1 MQVPPEHNRHM
12 AMLKAALPYVMPE
25 SRRAIE
31 VMLQAD
37 ALIHTARGMQEQEDY
52 GLTAAEVQLDGE
64 GKTGTPAP
72 FRADPENMLQC
83 IREYC
88 TPREAD
94 FIQTILNVLQANR
107 LFRNYREFQKT
118 HPAASHSDL
127 SAAQTGGTNNQLMEF
142 LLSQL
147 APEQKST
154 FEQFQR
160 IMYNERCQ
168 TPERT
173 SYDTTTPVAES

>member
-1 MQVPPEHNRHM
+1 MQEPLDHNRHM

-31 VMLQAD
+31 IMLQAD
-37 ALIHTARGMQEQEDY
+37 ALIHTARRQNDEPYSLE
-52 GLTAAEVQLDGE
+52 AADISLDNHPAAPPF
-64 GKTGTPAP
+64 TPN
-72 FRADPENMLQC
+72 PETMLQS

-88 TPREAD
+88 TPKEAD
-94 FIQTILNVLQANR
+94 LIQTILNVLQANR
-107 LFRNYREFQKT
+107 LFRGYREFQKS
-118 HPAASHSDL
+118 HPAADL
-127 SAAQTGGTNNQLMEF
+127 TAAGSSSPSSQLMEF

-154 FEQFQR
+154 FEQFQQ

-168 TPERT
+168 SPERNA
-173 SYDTTTPVAES
+173 YDTTTTPMAEQ

>member
-1 MQVPPEHNRHM
+1 MPVPPDHNRHM

-31 VMLQAD
+31 IMLQAD
-37 ALIHTARGMQEQEDY
+37 ALIHTARGQNEDQY
-52 GLTAAEVQLDGE
+52 SLEAAGLSLEDRETAPAF
-64 GKTGTPAP
+64 TPN
-72 FRADPENMLQC
+72 PETMLQC

-94 FIQTILNVLQANR
+94 FIQTVLNVLQANR
-107 LFRNYREFQKT
+107 LFRGYREFQKS
-118 HPAASHSDL
+118 HPAADL
-127 SAAQTGGTNNQLMEF
+127 AAAGNSSPNSQLMEF

-154 FEQFQR
+154 FEQFQQ

-168 TPERT
+168 SPERNA
-173 SYDTTTPVAES
+173 YDTTTTPMAEQ

>member
-1 MQVPPEHNRHM
+1 MQVPPEHNRQM
-12 AMLKAALPYVMPE
+12 AMLRAALPYVMPE

-52 GLTAAEVQLDGE
+52 GLSAAEFSPEGE
-64 GKTGTPAP
+64 EKHPAP
-72 FRADPENMLQC
+72 FKPDPENMLQC

-118 HPAASHSDL
+118 HPANGHGEL
-127 SAAQTGGTNNQLMEF
+127 SAAQTGGTNSQLMEF

-173 SYDTTTPVAES
+173 SYDTTTPMAES